1 VPPNTTLQVSPS
13 ADGAA
18 LTPAQKRFNT
28 LIRQIEKARLTL
40 ASWNDSSASFHQAY
54 HAQLAPL
61 RAELRD
67 GHRQWVLALNTALEQ
82 RAWTNSERRTLRELL
97 CEAAGELLD
106 ACGDDAEVKAV
117 FDLHAEVDFDTEQR
131 ERVRAMKHMAE
142 AMTGLDLGDE
152 GGIDSDT
159 DLFERLRQGM
169 QAQAEAE
176 EAQRN
181 AKAAGRRK
189 TPAQQ
194 RREAEAQQATQ
205 SVREVYR
212 KLASALHPDREVDA
226 RQREEKTALMQRV
239 NQAYEAG
246 DLLAL
251 LSLQLQI
258 EQIDTR
264 DIANAGEQRLK
275 HYNKVLA
282 EQLAELKAEIEEVEM
297 QFCTQFGIGPGQ
309 RLNPRQLDHI
319 LESSNRQW
327 LAELARQQ
335 RELRML
341 NDHAAT
347 RRWLKRQRQ
356 LRREAEFSFAPF

>member
-1 VPPNTTLQVSPS
+1 MPAS
-13 ADGAA
+13 A
-18 LTPAQKRFNT
+18 
-28 LIRQIEKARLTL
+28 
-40 ASWNDSSASFHQAY
+40 
-54 HAQLAPL
+54 
-61 RAELRD
+61 
-67 GHRQWVLALNTALEQ
+67 
-82 RAWTNSERRTLRELL
+82 REN
-97 CEAAGELLD
+97 GLD
-106 ACGDDAEVKAV
+106 A
-117 FDLHAEVDFDTEQR
+117 
-131 ERVRAMKHMAE
+131 
-142 AMTGLDLGDE
+142 
-152 GGIDSDT
+152 
-159 DLFERLRQGM
+159 
-169 QAQAEAE
+169 
-176 EAQRN
+176 
-181 AKAAGRRK
+181 
-189 TPAQQ
+189 
-194 RREAEAQQATQ
+194 
-205 SVREVYR
+205 
-212 KLASALHPDREVDA
+212 A
-226 RQREEKTALMQRV
+226 RQPGLR
-239 NQAYEAG
+239 AG

-347 RRWLKRQRQ
+347 RRWLKPPAAAAPRGRIQ
-356 LRREAEFSFAPF
+356 LRAFLSSASTARAAISASA